1 MAGGAD
7 EPLEI
12 EAGEL
17 ARALAGPAVPI
28 VVDVRTAAEC
38 ALGMLAGARSIP
50 KDELAARIGE
60 IATDRH
66 AVLVLYCASGLRSLH
81 CVRELRSM
89 GYGGARSLRGGI
101 SAWEGAGFPLAA
113 ADGPS
118 LSTAERER
126 YSRQLRLP
134 EVGLAGQQRLLQASV
149 LCIGAGGLGSPAL
162 LYLAAAGVGRIG
174 IVDDDVVQL
183 SNLQRQVVHAT
194 DRVGRAKVDSAT
206 AGLRSLNPDVTVEA
220 HRLRLDCDNAPS
232 LFAHYDVIVDGSDNF
247 ATRYVVNDAAL
258 VAGRPFVSGAVQ
270 AFEGQVGVFAAA
282 PCYRC
287 AFPAPPPPGFAPS
300 CDEAGVLGVVP
311 GIVGLLQA
319 TETIKLLLGIG
330 EPLLG
335 RLLVVDVLT
344 MQFSTLCIAADPDCG
359 CRHAVTRQRLHE
371 GRERGPQAM

>member
-17 ARALAGPAVPI
+17 ARALAGPAAPI

-38 ALGMLAGARSIP
+38 ALGMLAGSRSIP

-81 CVRELRSM
+81 GVRELRSM

-247 ATRYVVNDAAL
+247 ATRYIVNDAAL

-270 AFEGQVGVFAAA
+270 AFEGQVGVFA
-282 PCYRC
+282 
-287 AFPAPPPPGFAPS
+287 APS

-344 MQFSTLCIAADPDCG
+344 MQFSTLRIAADPDCG
-359 CRHAVTRQRLHE
+359 CRHAVTRQQLHE